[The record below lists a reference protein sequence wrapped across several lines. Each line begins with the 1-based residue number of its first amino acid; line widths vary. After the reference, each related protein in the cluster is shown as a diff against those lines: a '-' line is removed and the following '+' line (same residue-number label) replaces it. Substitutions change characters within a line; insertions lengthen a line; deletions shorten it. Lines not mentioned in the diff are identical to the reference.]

1 MILRSKLYAR
11 KQERGCS
18 MDEPVMYKSDLEDVD
33 TAMYEYI
40 QEEFNLHYKEDGLN
54 MKKVPVI
61 YLTNER
67 SFQMKNDMTLRDD
80 DEKLILPLI
89 SIDRTGV
96 VKDPNRK
103 GGFQAHLYD
112 DDKDGSIGRRVVY
125 RRIKH
130 LKTSDIAN
138 SPSQNRGF
146 TSEADGSDPFNKRA
160 TRQVIYETYTAP
172 IPVYVNIDY
181 KISVM
186 TEYIQE
192 MNSLVQPFMAR
203 TGQINSFVMRRN
215 GHLYEAFIDQNFAQT
230 NNMSNLAEE
239 ERRFKTDITIKVIAP
254 LVGEGLNDKENL
266 IQKSENLVRYYFPSE
281 STVYQQ

>member
-1 MILRSKLYAR
+1 
-11 KQERGCS
+11 

-33 TAMYEYI
+33 TAIYEYI
-40 QEEFNLHYKEDGLN
+40 QEEFNLHYKEDGIS

-67 SFQMKNDMTLRDD
+67 SYQMKNDVSIRDA

-89 SIDRTGV
+89 SIDRTAV

-103 GGFQAHLYD
+103 GGYQAHLYD
-112 DDKDGSIGRRVVY
+112 QDQDGSIGRRVVY

-138 SPSQNRGF
+138 SLSQNRVS
-146 TSEADGSDPFNKRA
+146 TSGKTGSDPFNKRA
-160 TRQVIYETYTAP
+160 TQEIIYETFTAP

-181 KISVM
+181 KITIM
-186 TEYIQE
+186 TEYIKE

-203 TGQINSFVMRRN
+203 TGQINSFVIRRN
-215 GHLYEAFIDQNFAQT
+215 GHIYEAFIDQNFAQS
-230 NNMSNLAEE
+230 NNVANLAEE
-239 ERRFKTDITIKVIAP
+239 ERRFKTEVSIKVIAP

-266 IQKSENLVRYYFPSE
+266 IQKTENLARYYFPSE
-281 STVYQQ
+281 STIYEQ